1 MSTFTTR
8 ARSFTFAALLAIS
21 GAAAAETTVLRLS
34 DLFPA
39 AYPFGAA
46 HYLSSRGRCDAHR
59 RKVEVQVFPRTC
71 DRACA
76 MLRGRLQGTVRY
88 VPGGSA
94 YTAGRFR

>member
-39 AYPFGAA
+39 AYPFGSS
-46 HYLSSRGRCDAHR
+46 LPSSRGRCDAHR
-59 RKVEVQVFPRTC
+59 RKVEVQVFPRT
-71 DRACA
+71 
-76 MLRGRLQGTVRY
+76 
-88 VPGGSA
+88 
-94 YTAGRFR
+94 